1 MERVIEQQER
11 MRMNLALQRSECYCG
26 ERTVLNNT
34 VDVGNIRSHATKD
47 ENVSMED
54 VKDKTEVEVRMGIDS
69 DEVEIVDEWMDVEV
83 KESKGKGK
91 EKDDG
96 YEVMERENEKLKLKV
111 KELEMKVSGLE
122 EENEGV
128 RERESRWR
136 GFANNLRKKISRM
149 STKRGED
156 SDDDENESAMEY
168 AFYPSRTL
176 RLYLLPHHKPFPYH
190 PSHHLIQVRVNS
202 ER

>member
-1 MERVIEQQER
+1 
-11 MRMNLALQRSECYCG
+11 
-26 ERTVLNNT
+26 
-34 VDVGNIRSHATKD
+34 
-47 ENVSMED
+47 MED

-96 YEVMERENEKLKLKV
+96 YKVMERENEKLKLKV

-149 STKRGED
+149 SMKRGED

-168 AFYPSRTL
+168 AFRKDTEGFIGWMQ
-176 RLYLLPHHKPFPYH
+176 RLGKIDILDR
-190 PSHHLIQVRVNS
+190 IIV
-202 ER
+202 EEMECGM